1 MNSDMKKT
9 IAELLDETSKHGVK
23 LIAVTKTVPT
33 EIINEA
39 ISCGVT
45 AIGEN
50 RVQEL
55 LEKYD
60 SLDKRNLEI
69 HLIGKLQTNKV
80 KYIVDKVDLIHSVDS
95 LKLGSAIDKYAKICE
110 KVQNVLVQVNVSGEQ
125 TKGGVAPDELEAL
138 LVSLSKLKNIK
149 VRGLMCIPPAEKIP
163 GENKRFFSLLNKM
176 MVDNNNKN
184 IDNICMDTLSM
195 GMSGDYRTAIECGA
209 TMVRIGTKIFG
220 KRNYTEV

>member
-1 MNSDMKKT
+1 MNSDIKKT

-69 HLIGKLQTNKV
+69 HLIGRLQTNKV
-80 KYIVDKVDLIHSVDS
+80 KYIVGKVDLIHSVDS

>member
-1 MNSDMKKT
+1 MNSDMKNT
-9 IAELLDETSKHGVK
+9 LMELLDETSKHGVK
-23 LIAVTKTVPT
+23 LIAVTKTVPA

-60 SLDKRNLEI
+60 VLDKRNLEI
-69 HLIGKLQTNKV
+69 HLIGRLQTNKV
-80 KYIVDKVDLIHSVDS
+80 KYIIDKVDLIHSVDS
-95 LKLGSAIDKYAKICE
+95 FKLGSTIDKYAKINL
-110 KVQNVLVQVNVSGEQ
+110 KVQDVLVQVNVAGEQ
-125 TKGGVAPDELEAL
+125 TKGGVAPDELETL
-138 LVSLSKLKNIK
+138 LVSLSELKNIR
-149 VRGLMCIPPAEKIP
+149 VRGLMCIPPVEKIP
-163 GENKRFFSLLNKM
+163 GENKRFFNLLNKM

-195 GMSGDYRTAIECGA
+195 GMSGDYRTAIDCGA

>member
-1 MNSDMKKT
+1 MNSDMKNT
-9 IAELLDETSKHGVK
+9 LMELLDETSKHGVK
-23 LIAVTKTVPT
+23 LIAVTKTVPA

-60 SLDKRNLEI
+60 VLDKRNLEI
-69 HLIGKLQTNKV
+69 HLIGRLQTNKV
-80 KYIVDKVDLIHSVDS
+80 KYIIDKVDLIHSVDS
-95 LKLGSAIDKYAKICE
+95 FKLGSTIDKYAKINL
-110 KVQNVLVQVNVSGEQ
+110 KVQDVLVQVNVAGEQ
-125 TKGGVAPDELEAL
+125 TKGGVAPGELETL
-138 LVSLSKLKNIK
+138 LVSLSELKNIR
-149 VRGLMCIPPAEKIP
+149 VRGLMCIPPVEKIP
-163 GENKRFFSLLNKM
+163 GENKRFFNLLNKM

-195 GMSGDYRTAIECGA
+195 GMSGDYRTAIACGA

>member
-9 IAELLDETSKHGVK
+9 IAELLDETSRHGVK

-69 HLIGKLQTNKV
+69 HLIGRLQTNKV
-80 KYIVDKVDLIHSVDS
+80 KYIVGKVDLIHSVDS

>member
-1 MNSDMKKT
+1 MNSDIKKT

-69 HLIGKLQTNKV
+69 HLIGRLQTNKV
-80 KYIVDKVDLIHSVDS
+80 KYIVGKVDLIHSVDC
-95 LKLGSAIDKYAKICE
+95 LKLGSDIDKYAKICE

>member
-1 MNSDMKKT
+1 MNSDIKKT

-69 HLIGKLQTNKV
+69 HLIGRLQTNKV
-80 KYIVDKVDLIHSVDS
+80 KYIVGKVDLIHSVDS
-95 LKLGSAIDKYAKICE
+95 LKAWKCH
-110 KVQNVLVQVNVSGEQ
+110 
-125 TKGGVAPDELEAL
+125 
-138 LVSLSKLKNIK
+138 
-149 VRGLMCIPPAEKIP
+149 R
-163 GENKRFFSLLNKM
+163 
-176 MVDNNNKN
+176 
-184 IDNICMDTLSM
+184 
-195 GMSGDYRTAIECGA
+195 
-209 TMVRIGTKIFG
+209 
-220 KRNYTEV
+220 

>member
-9 IAELLDETSKHGVK
+9 IAELLEETSRHGVK

-69 HLIGKLQTNKV
+69 HLIGRLQTNKV
-80 KYIVDKVDLIHSVDS
+80 KYIVGKVDLIHSVDC

-195 GMSGDYRTAIECGA
+195 GMSGDYRMAIECGA

>member
-1 MNSDMKKT
+1 MNSDIKKT

-69 HLIGKLQTNKV
+69 HLIGRLQTNKV
-80 KYIVDKVDLIHSVDS
+80 KYIVGKVDLINSVDS

>member
-1 MNSDMKKT
+1 M
-9 IAELLDETSKHGVK
+9 
-23 LIAVTKTVPT
+23 
-33 EIINEA
+33 
-39 ISCGVT
+39 
-45 AIGEN
+45 
-50 RVQEL
+50 
-55 LEKYD
+55 
-60 SLDKRNLEI
+60 
-69 HLIGKLQTNKV
+69 
-80 KYIVDKVDLIHSVDS
+80 IHSVDS

>member
-1 MNSDMKKT
+1 MNSNMKKT
-9 IAELLDETSKHGVK
+9 IAELLDETSRHGVK

-69 HLIGKLQTNKV
+69 HLIGRLQTNKV
-80 KYIVDKVDLIHSVDS
+80 KYIVGKVDLIHSVDS

>member
-1 MNSDMKKT
+1 MNSDIKKT

-69 HLIGKLQTNKV
+69 HLIGRLQTNKV
-80 KYIVDKVDLIHSVDS
+80 KYIVGKVDLIHSVDS

-163 GENKRFFSLLNKM
+163 GENKHFFSLLNKM

>member
-1 MNSDMKKT
+1 MNSDMKNT
-9 IAELLDETSKHGVK
+9 LMELLDETSKHGVK
-23 LIAVTKTVPT
+23 LIAVTKTVPA

-60 SLDKRNLEI
+60 VLDKRNLEI
-69 HLIGKLQTNKV
+69 HLIGRLQTNKV
-80 KYIVDKVDLIHSVDS
+80 KYIIDKVDLIHSVDS
-95 LKLGSAIDKYAKICE
+95 FKLGSTIDKYAKINL
-110 KVQNVLVQVNVSGEQ
+110 KVQDVLVQVNVAGEQ
-125 TKGGVAPDELEAL
+125 TKGGVAPGELETL
-138 LVSLSKLKNIK
+138 LVSLSELKNIR
-149 VRGLMCIPPAEKIP
+149 VRGLMCIPPVEKIP
-163 GENKRFFSLLNKM
+163 GENKRFFNLLNKM

-195 GMSGDYRTAIECGA
+195 GMSGDYRTAIDCGA

>member
-1 MNSDMKKT
+1 MNCKMKNT
-9 IAELLDETSKHGVK
+9 LMELLDETSKRGVK
-23 LIAVTKTVPT
+23 LIAVTKTVPV

-55 LEKYD
+55 LEKYS
-60 SLDKRNLEI
+60 SLDKKNLEI
-69 HLIGKLQTNKV
+69 HLIGRLQTNKV
-80 KYIVDKVDLIHSVDS
+80 KYIIDKVDLIHSVDGF
-95 LKLGSAIDKYAKICE
+95 KLGSTIDKYAKINL
-110 KVQNVLVQVNVSGEQ
+110 KVQDVLVQVNVAGEQ
-125 TKGGVAPDELEAL
+125 TKGGVAPGELETL
-138 LVSLSKLKNIK
+138 LVSLSELKNIR
-149 VRGLMCIPPAEKIP
+149 VRGLMCIPPVEKIP
-163 GENKRFFSLLNKM
+163 GENKRFFNLLNKM

-195 GMSGDYRTAIECGA
+195 GMSGDYRTAIDCGA

>member
-1 MNSDMKKT
+1 MNSNMKKT
-9 IAELLDETSKHGVK
+9 IAELLDETSRHGVK

-69 HLIGKLQTNKV
+69 HLIGRLQTNKV
-80 KYIVDKVDLIHSVDS
+80 KYIVGKVDLIHSVDS
-95 LKLGSAIDKYAKICE
+95 LKLGSAIDKYVKICE

>member
-9 IAELLDETSKHGVK
+9 IAELLEETSRHGVK

-69 HLIGKLQTNKV
+69 HLIGRLQTNKV
-80 KYIVDKVDLIHSVDS
+80 KYIVGKVDLIHSVDC

-138 LVSLSKLKNIK
+138 LVLLSKLKNIK

-163 GENKRFFSLLNKM
+163 GENKRFFNLLNKM

-195 GMSGDYRTAIECGA
+195 GMSGDYRMAIECGA

>member
-1 MNSDMKKT
+1 MNSDMKNT
-9 IAELLDETSKHGVK
+9 LMELLDETSKHGVK
-23 LIAVTKTVPT
+23 LIAVTKTVPA

-60 SLDKRNLEI
+60 VLDKRNLEI
-69 HLIGKLQTNKV
+69 HLIGRLQTNKV
-80 KYIVDKVDLIHSVDS
+80 KYIIDKVDLIHSVDS
-95 LKLGSAIDKYAKICE
+95 FKLGSAINKYAKTNS
-110 KVQNVLVQVNVSGEQ
+110 KVQDVLVQVNVSGEQ
-125 TKGGVAPDELEAL
+125 TKGGVAPNDLETL
-138 LVSLSKLKNIK
+138 LVSLSRLENIR

-176 MVDNNNKN
+176 TVDNNNKN

-195 GMSGDYRTAIECGA
+195 GMSGDYRTAIDCGA

>member
-1 MNSDMKKT
+1 MNSDMKNT
-9 IAELLDETSKHGVK
+9 LMELLDETSKHGVK
-23 LIAVTKTVPT
+23 LIAVTKTVPV

-55 LEKYD
+55 LEKYS
-60 SLDKRNLEI
+60 SLDKKNLEI
-69 HLIGKLQTNKV
+69 HLIGRLQTNKV
-80 KYIVDKVDLIHSVDS
+80 KYIIDKVDLIHSVDS
-95 LKLGSAIDKYAKICE
+95 FKLGSTIDKYAKINL
-110 KVQNVLVQVNVSGEQ
+110 KVQDVLVQVNVAGEQ
-125 TKGGVAPDELEAL
+125 TKGGVAPGELETL
-138 LVSLSKLKNIK
+138 LVSLSELKNIR
-149 VRGLMCIPPAEKIP
+149 VRGLMCIPPVEKIP
-163 GENKRFFSLLNKM
+163 GENKRFFNLLNKM

-195 GMSGDYRTAIECGA
+195 GMSGDYRTAIDCGA